1 MRKVHYPCSLA
12 FLSIS
17 NISAPVKC
25 RSSSELTTGLT
36 SAGVDPSLLP
46 PGVMTCPGDPVGS
59 FGFDAAI
66 SCCSPVGSCSS
77 TLQPNGG
84 SGGSLAHSLFHGVP
98 IFGPLG
104 PSSTLLGILY
114 RPPLGGSERSDR

>member
-1 MRKVHYPCSLA
+1 M
-12 FLSIS
+12 
-17 NISAPVKC
+17 ISAMILSKA
-25 RSSSELTTGLT
+25 SSSTFTLLELTTGLS

-104 PSSTLLGILY
+104 PLLGIL
-114 RPPLGGSERSDR
+114 